1 MNRMKLLPRT
11 TLAVAAAL
19 LFAPAA
25 AQAQADV
32 TLSCGPSATLPGG
45 PPERA
50 GTITVID
57 ANGNVRVVR
66 TVPGPCSAP
75 GHPTNR

>member
-1 MNRMKLLPRT
+1 MKLSRASIAVVAVL
-11 TLAVAAAL
+11 LA
-19 LFAPAA
+19 APAA
-25 AQAQADV
+25 AQAKADV
-32 TLSCGPSATLPGG
+32 TLACGPSETLPQG

-75 GHPTNR
+75 GHPSNR

>member
-1 MNRMKLLPRT
+1 MARMRLASFSIALT
-11 TLAVAAAL
+11 IAALAVPTTAN
-19 LFAPAA
+19 
-25 AQAQADV
+25 AQADV
-32 TLSCGPSATLPGG
+32 TLSCAPSPTLPQG

-57 ANGNVRVVR
+57 ANGNLRTVH

-75 GHPTNR
+75 GHPSNR

>member
-1 MNRMKLLPRT
+1 MKLSSAT
-11 TLAVAAAL
+11 IAIAVAAL
-19 LFAPAA
+19 IAPAG
-25 AQAQADV
+25 AQAKADV
-32 TLSCGPSATLPGG
+32 TLACGPSDTLPQG

-66 TVPGPCSAP
+66 MVPGPCSAP
-75 GHPTNR
+75 GHPSNR